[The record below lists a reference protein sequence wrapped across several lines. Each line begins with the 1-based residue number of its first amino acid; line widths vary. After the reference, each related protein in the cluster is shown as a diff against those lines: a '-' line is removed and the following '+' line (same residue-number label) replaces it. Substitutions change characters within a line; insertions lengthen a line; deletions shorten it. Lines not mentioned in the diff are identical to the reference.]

1 MRRFCGFLIP
11 LCHFVRRTDQ
21 PGIKSS
27 VSTLTKRLPIYKT
40 LEFRLSVVIGLV
52 ILLAVTLL
60 AAYATA
66 SSFKREVAL
75 KRELLMGASSV
86 YAAVL
91 SDPVAEAD
99 RREAALAL
107 RGVDNLPGVTQ
118 ADIKLTNGRVLTQFG
133 SGAILVG
140 REDNPQDMSAL
151 QLWGAKQIRVE
162 TSIMQAGVEVGT
174 LGVLADISDTRQAVL
189 SELYT
194 MVSMAFLA
202 IMLGIGL
209 ARWMIAHL
217 TRPLGQL
224 TSSMES
230 FAADRAKVL
239 PKVKAGNDETGILAD
254 TFNTMI
260 SNILERDARIEQQ
273 VETLEETVAERTQDL
288 KLAKDAAEEA
298 NAAKSDFLA
307 TMSHEIRT
315 PMNGMLVMAEMLS
328 SADLSARHRRYAEII
343 SSSGESLL
351 HIINDILDLSK
362 IESGKLELEL
372 RPVSIDLLVNDVVS
386 LFWERAREKKIG
398 LAACISPRVPEK
410 LLVDPTRLNQVITNL
425 VNNALKFTEAGG
437 VTLHVGALPDD
448 QDGKVQLFIE
458 VIDTGIG
465 IAEDKIDGIFESFS
479 QADQSTTRRFGGTGL
494 GLAVC
499 RKLVGAMEGEISV
512 ASKVGEGSVFKL
524 SLPSQIAEGAAR
536 DRNPVEVTF
545 DLQISQTQVRDAL
558 TKTLTECGGVQC
570 EDAPQIIIATSDGI
584 RGRLERDAQYV
595 VLSDIG
601 DTMADELLNNGNAAD
616 LLPNPFTRADI
627 FDLLGRVDEGTLRG
641 AEALNSQSSSE
652 NYESFAGLRVLA
664 ADDNAVNR
672 EVLRE
677 TLSSLDV
684 KADFAEDGLQAVEM
698 SNAKSY
704 DAIFMDGSMPVLDGF
719 EATRRIRA
727 RETDTQKSRTPIIA
741 LTAEVVGKGAE
752 AWKAAGADHHVTKP
766 FSVQRIADLLSEIY
780 SDAQPEEHD
789 STESEGNADI
799 VLDEG
804 IDLLDEETVSGLK
817 ALGARSGNDLQG
829 RVWGMFAQKAPAAL
843 AEIHSAAD
851 DAETFEDLAKLA
863 HALKSMALSAGAK
876 RFAASCS
883 EIEKHAKTSDGAEPV
898 GASIEAAQLD
908 LQSTL
913 TAMGKTAA

>member
-1 MRRFCGFLIP
+1 MR
-11 LCHFVRRTDQ
+11 
-21 PGIKSS
+21 
-27 VSTLTKRLPIYKT
+27 VSTLTKRLPLYRT
-40 LEFRLSVVIGLV
+40 LEFRLSVVIGIV

-91 SDPVAEAD
+91 SDSVAAAD

-107 RGVDNLPGVTQ
+107 RGVDRLPGVTQ
-118 ADIKLTNGRVLTQFG
+118 ADIRLTNGRMLTQFG

-140 REDNPQDMSAL
+140 REDNPENMSAL
-151 QLWGAKQIRVE
+151 QLWSARQIRVE
-162 TSIMQAGVEVGT
+162 TPIMKAGAEIGT
-174 LGVLADISDTRQAVL
+174 LGILADISDTRQAVL

-194 MVSMAFLA
+194 MTSMAFLA
-202 IMLGIGL
+202 IMLGIGV

-224 TSSMES
+224 TTLMES

-239 PKVKAGNDETGILAD
+239 PKVEAGNDETGVLAN

-260 SNILERDARIEQQ
+260 SSILERDAKIEHQ
-273 VETLEETVAERTQDL
+273 VETLEDTVSQRTQDL
-288 KLAKDAAEEA
+288 RLAKDAAEEA

-328 SADLSARHRRYAEII
+328 AADLSPRHRRYAEII

-372 RPVSIDLLVNDVVS
+372 RPVSVDVLVNDVVS

-398 LAACISPRVPEK
+398 LAACVSPRVPNG
-410 LLVDPTRLNQVITNL
+410 LLVDPTRLNQVVTNL

-437 VTLHVGALPDD
+437 VTLHVDAEPGLAADEVYLVI
-448 QDGKVQLFIE
+448 K

-465 IAEDKIDGIFESFS
+465 IPEDKIDGIFESFS

-494 GLAVC
+494 GLTVC
-499 RKLVGAMEGEISV
+499 RRLADAMNGDISV
-512 ASKVGEGSVFKL
+512 SSKVDQGSVFKL
-524 SLPSQIAEGAAR
+524 SLPAQ
-536 DRNPVEVTF
+536 VTERAKQNIKSTGVSF
-545 DLQISQTQVRDAL
+545 DLRVSQNEVRNTLARSLVAL
-558 TKTLTECGGVQC
+558 GCVQC
-570 EDAPQIIIATSDGI
+570 KAEPDIIIATSDEM
-584 RGRLERDAQYV
+584 RGDLASHAQYV

-601 DTMADELLNNGNAAD
+601 DTHADELLENGKAAD
-616 LLPNPFTRADI
+616 VLPNPFSRADI
-627 FDLLGRVDEGTLRG
+627 VDLLARAKAGELRG
-641 AEALNSQSSSE
+641 VGALKSQSASE
-652 NYESFAGLRVLA
+652 EYASFVGLHVLA

-677 TLSSLDV
+677 TLGSLNV
-684 KADFAEDGLQAVEM
+684 KVDFAEDGLQAVEM
-698 SNAKSY
+698 SNDRVY

-727 RETDTQKSRTPIIA
+727 RENETTKSRVPIIA
-741 LTAEVVGKGAE
+741 LTAEVVGKGAQ
-752 AWKAAGADHHVTKP
+752 AWKDAGADHHVTKP
-766 FSVQRIADLLSEIY
+766 FSVRRIADLLSGIY
-780 SDAQPEEHD
+780 SDTQPVDQTTDRD
-789 STESEGNADI
+789 SGPAVD
-799 VLDEG
+799 V
-804 IDLLDEETVSGLK
+804 DLLDEETISGLK

-829 RVWGMFAQKAPAAL
+829 KVWGMFARKAPTAL
-843 AEIHSAAD
+843 ADILSAAEGAD
-851 DAETFEDLAKLA
+851 DLDDLARLA

-883 EIEKHAKTSDGAEPV
+883 EIERHAKANEEKAAVS
-898 GASIEAAQLD
+898 ASIETAQTN
-908 LQSTL
+908 LQVTL
-913 TAMGKTAA
+913 NAMGTKAA